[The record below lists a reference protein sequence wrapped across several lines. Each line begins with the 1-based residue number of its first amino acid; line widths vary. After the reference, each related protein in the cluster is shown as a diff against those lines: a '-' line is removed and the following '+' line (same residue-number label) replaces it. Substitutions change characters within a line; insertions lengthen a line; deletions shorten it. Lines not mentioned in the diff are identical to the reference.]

1 MVTRTESSGAQ
12 PRTSD
17 GEFAKKTG
25 ARSNGRSG
33 GNARSG
39 GAGKLAGLFDWSG
52 TTTGALI
59 SAAVAG
65 AAVVVAANLGRKL
78 IVQGMSG
85 TAGDWDE
92 VLAAEHKMALAIF
105 DKMLATDDT
114 QKIKRGMLLTQL
126 THALDK
132 HAHEEEHVVYPAL
145 REANER
151 ADADMLE
158 KEHGDVKTYLFK
170 LGEMKADSP
179 EWLPTVQEF
188 HSSIARH
195 MRMEEDEVFP
205 RFKAEITEQQ
215 NKHITSMVNKDGFL
229 MA

>member
-1 MVTRTESSGAQ
+1 MATVDQ
-12 PRTSD
+12 PRNSD
-17 GEFAKKTG
+17 GEFTKKASSTSRREPRQSSAG
-25 ARSNGRSG
+25 QNSTRKSG
-33 GNARSG
+33 KSG
-39 GAGKLAGLFDWSG
+39 GLFDWGG
-52 TTTGALI
+52 TTAGALI

-78 IVQGMSG
+78 VVQGVSG
-85 TAGDWDE
+85 VKGNWDE
-92 VLAAEHKMALAIF
+92 VLAAEHKLALAIF
-105 DKMLATDDT
+105 DKMLATDDS

-151 ADADMLE
+151 VDADHLE
-158 KEHGDVKTYLFK
+158 QEHGEVKTYLFK
-170 LGEMKADSP
+170 LAEMETTSP
-179 EWLPTVQEF
+179 EWLPTVREF
-188 HSSIARH
+188 RDSIARH

-205 RFKAEITEQQ
+205 RFRSEITEEQ
-215 NKHITSMVNKDGFL
+215 NKHITSLVNKDGFM